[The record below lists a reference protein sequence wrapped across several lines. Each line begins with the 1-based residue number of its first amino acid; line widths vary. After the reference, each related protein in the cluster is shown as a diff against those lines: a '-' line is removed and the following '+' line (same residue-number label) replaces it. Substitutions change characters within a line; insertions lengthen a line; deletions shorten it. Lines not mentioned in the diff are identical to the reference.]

1 MDIITHNGERVNVF
15 GSNIPQSI
23 TEIMLQDG
31 QRWSMHKAA
40 AQKMAERLLKI
51 HQYARGYRM
60 QQCAQSIQMDICGS
74 CGHKHIINARLCR
87 DRFCPVCG
95 WRLSMRRFANM
106 MQIVQGLRERYP
118 EAEWQFVT
126 LTVEN
131 CRPKDLRETIDEMAR
146 AWNCIWSRRTTKK
159 MPILGWARSLEITYN
174 KKAQTFHPHYHVMIL
189 WDDAY
194 SPSVD
199 EQKWLERSWCDTVQL
214 RTVSHAQ
221 DSAMVK
227 SYGRQMVPSIYDQ
240 QDDQAEA
247 VLSAVLE
254 TYKYSIKS
262 VELQEMPLGI
272 FDALDKLMK
281 GRRMVAFGGIVKEY
295 AREVGLSS
303 MESVSALEDDS
314 SDDPGIK
321 QCASCKS
328 VKLIQV
334 VGTWTGDGYLWR
346 RDS

>member
-1 MDIITHNGERVNVF
+1 
-15 GSNIPQSI
+15 
-23 TEIMLQDG
+23 
-31 QRWSMHKAA
+31 
-40 AQKMAERLLKI
+40 
-51 HQYARGYRM
+51 
-60 QQCAQSIQMDICGS
+60 
-74 CGHKHIINARLCR
+74 
-87 DRFCPVCG
+87 
-95 WRLSMRRFANM
+95 MRRFANM

-214 RTVSHAQ
+214 RTVSQAQ

-240 QDDQAEA
+240 KDDQAEA

-281 GRRMVAFGGIVKEY
+281 GRRMVAFGGVVKEY

-303 MESVSALEDDS
+303 MESVSTLEDDS

>member
-1 MDIITHNGERVNVF
+1 MDIITQHGEKVNVY

-31 QRWSMHKAA
+31 QKWTMHKMA
-40 AQKMAERLLKI
+40 AQKMADRLMKI

-60 QQCAQSIQMDICGS
+60 QQCAQTIQVSVCGS

-106 MQIVQGLRERYP
+106 MQIVQGLREKYP
-118 EAEWQFVT
+118 EAEWQFIT

-131 CRPKDLRETIDEMAR
+131 CRPRELNATIDEMAR
-146 AWNCIWSRRTTKK
+146 AWNCIWSRRTTKN

-174 KKAQTFHPHYHVMIL
+174 RKSMTFHPHYHVMIL
-189 WDDAY
+189 WDDAF
-194 SPSVD
+194 SPSEY
-199 EQKWLERSWCDTVQL
+199 EQKWLERTWMDTVKI
-214 RTVSHAQ
+214 RTVDAAQ
-221 DSAMVK
+221 SSSMVK

-240 QDDQAEA
+240 KDDEAEA
-247 VLSAVLE
+247 VLKAVLE

-262 VELQEMPLGI
+262 VELQEMPLGVFEI
-272 FDALDKLMK
+272 LDQLIK

-295 AREVGLSS
+295 AKEIGLSS
-303 MESVSALEDDS
+303 MEAMSAEDDS
-314 SDDPGIK
+314 DEDPAIK
-321 QCASCKS
+321 RCASCKS
-328 VKLIQV
+328 VKLIEI
-334 VGTWTGDGYLWR
+334 VGKWTGDGYIWR
-346 RDS
+346 RDM